1 MLAEEL
7 PVIACNVA
15 VVTNEVISSRASAL
29 ASFEPDVVLYLA
41 GVDPA
46 AGDRY
51 GRLALTPDGLR
62 RRDRYVVGTLRDR
75 GLPVVLLLAGGY
87 AASAARTAELHA
99 NTFHEA
105 AAIEAAAATGQ
116 RARA

>member
-1 MLAEEL
+1 M
-7 PVIACNVA
+7 
-15 VVTNEVISSRASAL
+15 SSDRKPHLDTRA
-29 ASFEPDVVLYLA
+29 
-41 GVDPA
+41 
-46 AGDRY
+46 
-51 GRLALTPDGLR
+51 
-62 RRDRYVVGTLRDR
+62 
-75 GLPVVLLLAGGY
+75 VVLLLAGGY